1 MSTGSVVFL
10 LVGAGLGTYLLRYLP
25 MRWYV
30 TLETV
35 FQRPTFKRVLSAL
48 GPAAIVALLVV
59 SLVGLTHSEN
69 RWSWQS
75 DELRMGVALMAML
88 LSRYWYKNTIVTTF
102 VGVMSYGLI
111 LWLQQGEFSF
121 AL

>member
-88 LSRYWYKNTIVTTF
+88 LSRYWYKNTIITTF